1 MMGEQEW
8 KGGREK
14 REWWEEANGSLY
26 VNLNTSR
33 KNWGLKKPSYHKLK
47 KRLYDNLDGLREPKS
62 DY

>member
-33 KNWGLKKPSYHKLK
+33 KNWGLKK
-47 KRLYDNLDGLREPKS
+47 GT
-62 DY
+62 